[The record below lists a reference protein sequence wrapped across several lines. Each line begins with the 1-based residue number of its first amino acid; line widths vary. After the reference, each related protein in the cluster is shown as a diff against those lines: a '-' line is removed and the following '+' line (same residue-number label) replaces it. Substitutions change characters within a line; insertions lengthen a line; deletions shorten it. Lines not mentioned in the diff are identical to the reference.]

1 MAQLLEIRTTPIAL
15 SLKSNYGKL
24 EYTRATAQMEI
35 SRQKG
40 GLTIEHEFPK
50 LNIDTFEARTS
61 LYPTTVQ
68 SIEQSAEKGKQAA
81 AEAAAT
87 YTLQGKRC
95 LEAPIGQELVTQFVA
110 EAEASKVKTNIGLD
124 FIPKA
129 PAKLQYIPGEFHMR
143 YEADQVQYDWRVT
156 PIHFD
161 VTRAHVD
168 IQVAQY
174 PDVQIKY
181 IADPIR
187 VPRTK
192 NSLDILA

>member
-15 SLKSNYGKL
+15 SLKPDYGKV
-24 EYTRATAQMEI
+24 EYTRGTAQMET
-35 SRQKG
+35 SRQRG
-40 GLTIEHEFPK
+40 GLTIEHKFPR

-61 LYPTTVQ
+61 LYPTTMQ
-68 SIEQSAEKGKQAA
+68 SVEQSAEKGKQAA

-95 LEAPIGQELVTQFVA
+95 LELPIGEELVTQFIA

-129 PAKLQYIPGEFHMR
+129 PARLQYVPGEFHMH
-143 YEADQVQYDWRVT
+143 YEADRVQYNWRVT

-161 VTRAHVD
+161 VSRAHVD
-168 IQVAQY
+168 IGVAQY

-187 VPRTK
+187 VPKAK